1 MGSLPMGGPPVDD
14 KTSDTLVVVPDEG
27 SWTGSSTLPHLH
39 QSSSEAP
46 DSSSVRGFDV
56 SAARAHLLVRIVPLW
71 NNPPMPRVQLLLAA
85 ILFGTTGTA
94 QALLADGRS
103 PLAIGAG
110 RIVVGGIVLA
120 ALAAVA
126 GGWRPGGANRSWTWP
141 MGWVLLAGAG
151 VAIYQLAFFSALT
164 MTGVAVGTV
173 VAIGSG
179 PIVAGLIEWRLEG
192 RSPGGR
198 WVIATAL
205 AMAGVVALTLAS
217 GADTTISAP
226 GLGLAIVAGT
236 GYAIYAVVARR
247 LIAGGRPPV
256 GVMGATFGTAAI
268 LLAPVLAVSGGD
280 RIVTDARPAL
290 LVLYLGLLP
299 TAVAYVL
306 FARGLRHVQAAE
318 ATTIVL
324 AEPVTATV
332 LGILILGEHVQG
344 LGLAGAALV
353 LTGLLVLAIPRAR
366 PRLRPVTAGLDP

>member
-1 MGSLPMGGPPVDD
+1 MGGPPVDD
-14 KTSDTLVVVPDEG
+14 KASDTLVVVPDEG

-56 SAARAHLLVRIVPLW
+56 SAARPRILVTIVPLW
-71 NNPPMPRVQLLLAA
+71 NNPLMPRLQLLLAA

-126 GGWRPGGANRSWTWP
+126 GGWRPGGAERSWTWP
-141 MGWVLLAGAG
+141 IGWVLLAGAG
-151 VAIYQLAFFSALT
+151 VAVYQLAFFSALT

-217 GADTTISAP
+217 GADTTISAQ

-268 LLAPVLAVSGGD
+268 LLAPVLAVSGAD

-299 TAVAYVL
+299 TAVAYIL

-353 LTGLLVLAIPRAR
+353 LTGLLVLATPRAR

>member
-1 MGSLPMGGPPVDD
+1 
-14 KTSDTLVVVPDEG
+14 
-27 SWTGSSTLPHLH
+27 
-39 QSSSEAP
+39 
-46 DSSSVRGFDV
+46 
-56 SAARAHLLVRIVPLW
+56 
-71 NNPPMPRVQLLLAA
+71 MPRVQLLFAA

-110 RIVVGGIVLA
+110 RIVVGGIALAVLA
-120 ALAAVA
+120 VVA
-126 GGWRPGGANRSWTWP
+126 GGWRPGGSNRSVSWP
-141 MGWVLLAGAG
+141 LGWVLLAGGG
-151 VAIYQLAFFSALT
+151 VALYQLAFFSALT

-198 WVIATAL
+198 WVVATAL
-205 AMAGVVALTLAS
+205 AMTGVVGLTLAS
-217 GADTTISAP
+217 GADATISAP
-226 GLGLAIVAGT
+226 GLALALLAGT
-236 GYAIYAVVARR
+236 GYAIYAIVARR

-268 LLAPVLAVSGGD
+268 LLAPVLALSGGETL
-280 RIVTDARPAL
+280 VTDARPAL

-324 AEPVTATV
+324 AEPVTATL
-332 LGILILGEHVQG
+332 LGILILGERVQG
-344 LGLAGAALV
+344 LALAGAVLV
-353 LTGLLVLAIPRAR
+353 LAGLLVLAIPRVR
-366 PRLRPVTAGLDP
+366 PRVRTATVGVDR

>member
-1 MGSLPMGGPPVDD
+1 
-14 KTSDTLVVVPDEG
+14 
-27 SWTGSSTLPHLH
+27 
-39 QSSSEAP
+39 
-46 DSSSVRGFDV
+46 
-56 SAARAHLLVRIVPLW
+56 
-71 NNPPMPRVQLLLAA
+71 MPRVQLLLAA
-85 ILFGTTGTA
+85 MLFGTTGTA
-94 QALLADGRS
+94 QALFADGLS

-110 RIVVGGIVLA
+110 RIVVGGIALA
-120 ALAAVA
+120 ALAAIA
-126 GGWRPGGANRSWTWP
+126 GGWRPGSSNRTASWP
-141 MGWVLLAGAG
+141 IGSILLAGAG
-151 VAIYQLAFFSALT
+151 VAVYQLAFFSALT

-192 RSPGGR
+192 RSPGSR

-205 AMAGVVALTLAS
+205 AMTGVIALTLAS
-217 GADTTISAP
+217 GADATISAP
-226 GLGLAIVAGT
+226 GLGLALVAGT

-247 LIAGGRPPV
+247 LIAGGSPPV

-268 LLAPVLAVSGGD
+268 LLMPVLAVSGGD
-280 RIVTDARPAL
+280 AIVTHVRPTL

-332 LGILILGEHVQG
+332 LGILILGEQVQA
-344 LGLAGAALV
+344 LGLAGAAFV
-353 LTGLLVLAIPRAR
+353 LAGLLVLAIPRAR
-366 PRLRPVTAGLDP
+366 PPARAATIGVDP